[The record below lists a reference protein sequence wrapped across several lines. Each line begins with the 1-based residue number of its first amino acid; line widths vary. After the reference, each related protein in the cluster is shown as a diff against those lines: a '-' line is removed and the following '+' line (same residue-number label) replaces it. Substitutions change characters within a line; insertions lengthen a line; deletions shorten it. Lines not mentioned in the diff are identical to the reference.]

1 MTISFFLNIYMAISS
16 TVLYNRGFEKMG
28 GGIDDGKKHLY
39 VIVEMRKVG
48 VFVFL

>member
-1 MTISFFLNIYMAISS
+1 
-16 TVLYNRGFEKMG
+16 MG
-28 GGIDDGKKHLY
+28 LLGGIDDGKKHLY

>member
-1 MTISFFLNIYMAISS
+1 MAISS

-28 GGIDDGKKHLY
+28 LLLLGGIDDGKKHLY

-48 VFVFL
+48 FFVFVIY

>member
-1 MTISFFLNIYMAISS
+1 MAISS

-48 VFVFL
+48 FFFVFVIY